1 MNILIP
7 SLFRLHCIMGPPGVI
22 PNLNLIDSLAEH
34 VDIDI
39 WSMIPSLVD
48 ELGEAPDILTKLKNS
63 KFICASGGKT
73 IIVMLGYRNRA
84 YSLMFGTL
92 TWMRMK
98 GLLAQL
104 LHPR

>member
-7 SLFRLHCIMGPPGVI
+7 SLFNLHCIMGPPGVI

-34 VDIDI
+34 GKIDI

-48 ELGEAPDILTKLKNS
+48 ELGEAPDILPKLKSS

-73 IIVMLGYRNRA
+73 RIIMLERPDRA
-84 YSLMFGTL
+84 CRIVFGTL
-92 TWMRMK
+92 T
-98 GLLAQL
+98 
-104 LHPR
+104 